1 LADNRSTDSS
11 APDVVKKVR
20 DRLSEAWEH
29 DKDNRKDA
37 ASDLNFLAGN
47 QWPDGVKQQREDEG
61 RPMLTINRLPQFVRQ
76 VTNDIRQA
84 DIGIKVAPSDGAVAN
99 AEQVTDPKAD
109 QRGMEQAGMGHN
121 GGPEMQQQPKQS
133 SKKHLTMAEVYNG
146 LIREIQYRSSAAHAY
161 ATAAEH
167 QTSCGIGHFR
177 ILTKYVSDDAFD
189 QEIVIEPVMRPL
201 SVYWDPAAVKIDRA
215 DAQWCI
221 VTDVVPRASF
231 KSSYPKAAEVDVEN
245 FDEQP
250 SGLYW
255 SSSDT
260 VRIAEYWCRKPVKR
274 TIARLKDG
282 EVIELEKGIDPKTL
296 PIVDTREVDSYVVEQ
311 YIVSG
316 SEILEG
322 PTEWAGKF
330 IPIIPVIGS
339 EIPLE
344 DKTMRYGLIRFAR
357 DPQQLYN
364 YARTSAAES
373 MGQAPKSPYLVTPT
387 MIKAF
392 KGIWDNANKAL
403 TPYLPFTPD
412 PEQPGGPSRLAPP
425 DVPMAYVQEAAVA
438 DGDIKATVGMY
449 DPQLGQKSN
458 ENSGKAIL
466 ARERQGDTG
475 TFHYSDNLRRSLEH
489 AGRILLEI
497 IPKIYDN
504 DRVIRILGEDDAEMY
519 LPINRAAG
527 YDENGEPIYI
537 NDITVGRY
545 DCRVK
550 IGPSYATKR
559 MESADSMM
567 QFMQAVPA
575 SGQFIGDLV
584 AKNMDWPGS
593 EAIAERLKR
602 AVPAEIL
609 GEDAPQQA
617 PDPMAE
623 KAAEM
628 QAKGLEA
635 EVAEMAAKVD
645 KLLAESE
652 KAEAEKKKIEA
663 ETQKIEAE
671 TQLLPLDRDVELE
684 KYEAD
689 REDKREE
696 AALSRA
702 QQEQQFSMRNQGAN
716 GAFRP
721 SGESNI
727 YEE

>member
-1 LADNRSTDSS
+1 MAESRSTDSS
-11 APDVVKKVR
+11 TPDVVKKVR

-37 ASDLNFLAGN
+37 ASDLSFLAGN
-47 QWPDGVKQQREDEG
+47 QWPDAVKQQREAEG

-84 DIGIKVAPSDGAVAN
+84 DIGIKVAPSDGAVSE
-99 AEQVTDPKAD
+99 AEQVVDPKTD
-109 QRGMEQAGMGHN
+109 QQPGMDHN
-121 GGPEMQQQPKQS
+121 GGPDMPPQQQAPQS
-133 SKKHLTMAEVYNG
+133 SKKKMTMAEVYNG
-146 LIREIQYRSSAAHAY
+146 LIREIQYRSSASHAY

-177 ILTKYVSDDAFD
+177 IITKYVSDDDFD
-189 QEIVIEPVMRPL
+189 QEIAIEPVMRPL

-221 VTDVVPRASF
+221 VTDVVPRETF
-231 KSSYPKAAEVDVEN
+231 KGQYPKAAEVDVEE
-245 FDEQP
+245 FDEHP
-250 SGLYW
+250 DGLFW

-260 VRIAEYWCRKPVKR
+260 VRIAEYWCRKPAKKTLV
-274 TIARLKDG
+274 RLEDG
-282 EVIELEKGIDPKTL
+282 EVIELEKGIDPNTL
-296 PIVDTREVDSYVVEQ
+296 PIVDTREVDGYVVEQ

-316 SEILEG
+316 AEILEG

-344 DKTMRYGLIRFAR
+344 DKTVRYGLIRFAR

-392 KGIWDNANKAL
+392 KGIWDSANKAL
-403 TPYLPFTPD
+403 TPYLPYTPD
-412 PEQPGGPSRLAPP
+412 PEAPQGPQRLAPP
-425 DVPMAYVQEAAVA
+425 DVPMAYVQEAGVA

-449 DPQLGQKSN
+449 DPQLGQRSN

-466 ARERQGDTG
+466 AREQQGDTG

-504 DRVIRILGEDDAEMY
+504 DRVIRILGEDDSEMY

-527 YDENGEPIYI
+527 YDENGDPIYI
-537 NDITVGRY
+537 NDLTVGRY

-567 QFMQAVPA
+567 QFMQAVPDA
-575 SGQFIGDLV
+575 GQFIGDLV

-602 AVPAEIL
+602 SIPAEIL

-617 PDPMAE
+617 PDPAAE

-628 QAKGLEA
+628 QAKAQEA
-635 EVAEMAAKVD
+635 QVAELAAKVD

-652 KAEAEKKKIEA
+652 KVQAETKKIET
-663 ETQKIEAE
+663 ETE
-671 TQLLPLDRDVELE
+671 LMPLDRDVDLE

-696 AALSRA
+696 SALSRA
-702 QQEQQFSMRNQGAN
+702 QQEKQFSMRNQGAN
-716 GAFRP
+716 GAYRP
-721 SGESNI
+721 SGESSI
-727 YEE
+727 